1 MKIIHKLKVI
11 LIIMMTMIIIGINV
25 ISVTII
31 FIYNKYLPLRLWWAC
46 DGRSLQLYLLVI

>member
-31 FIYNKYLPLRLWWAC
+31 FIYNKYLPLRL
-46 DGRSLQLYLLVI
+46 